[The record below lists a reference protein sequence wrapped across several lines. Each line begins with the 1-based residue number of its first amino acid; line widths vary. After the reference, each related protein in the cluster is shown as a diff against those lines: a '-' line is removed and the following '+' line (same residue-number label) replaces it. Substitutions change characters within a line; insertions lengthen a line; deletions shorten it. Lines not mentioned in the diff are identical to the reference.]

1 MKTKDQ
7 QLLEEAYL
15 KTLLEDEKFQP
26 NDPEMQELSKVGMGE
41 EFPEDQD
48 PRNLE
53 DDNILSPEESRA
65 QYEEIMNAVNS
76 IIDSNEKFKNIG
88 NTIDNFIEKNL
99 SEMVSKFKQEHS
111 GLVEGDVTDD
121 IKSYFDKKIER
132 ILKNQSK
139 FLANL

>member
-26 NDPEMQELSKVGMGE
+26 NDPEMQELSKVGMVE

-53 DDNILSPEESRA
+53 DDNILSPEENRA

-76 IIDSNEKFKNIG
+76 IIDSDEKFKNIG